1 MNSLVLAYPAVKDN
15 TRLRGEYVFRLGE
28 SRVVPD
34 RISKRGIRAVSNSV
48 SKQNSSTD
56 KRSGR
61 VQDISLVVERDW
73 MTTLEGA
80 FLRAY
85 QNISTCSGLARK
97 HLKETHQAQVSNPD

>member
-56 KRSGR
+56 KHSWGVNAIYIVVKRGR
-61 VQDISLVVERDW
+61 MMILER
-73 MTTLEGA
+73 A
-80 FLRAY
+80 FLRA
-85 QNISTCSGLARK
+85 
-97 HLKETHQAQVSNPD
+97 